1 MTDIEEKKN
10 DEVEEESDF
19 ADEIKTAVE
28 ETPAPEAKPEPE
40 DTINL
45 HAEEEAEEEAEEPKP
60 APSKNGKITI
70 EYPDETLG
78 KVELARQDFY
88 KVYHKSN
95 IIKWIVT
102 GVCILLIVCG
112 WLIPNAIKTADPE
125 DFWNK
130 YSMFIALGACGL
142 GLVILLVFN
151 YFWKRNVQSA
161 MNRYIREYYELT
173 NAYVFP
179 KEVTD
184 LQGSLDNKIEQ
195 SELEESDIYK
205 EVGKV
210 GSRATYTFNYKGK
223 LIKVADAAAQ
233 TFVGKN
239 LRTVFVGKYLYTT
252 NDYKG
257 SDILI
262 YFKGNKRALPPT
274 NLADRK
280 VFSDSKNIVI
290 YGEKGTEKVITA
302 KVREALNKFKTNKT
316 FVDMAI
322 AIREGKTYFAMGY
335 EDDLMVIALEKPFDP
350 NPTVQY
356 AGDLKKVL
364 KLIDLMK

>member
-19 ADEIKTAVE
+19 ADEIKPTVE
-28 ETPAPEAKPEPE
+28 PTPAPVEEPAPE
-40 DTINL
+40 DQIDL
-45 HAEEEAEEEAEEPKP
+45 HIEETEEAEEVSEP
-60 APSKNGKITI
+60 APDKKGKIQI
-70 EYPDETLG
+70 EYPDENLG
-78 KVELARQDFY
+78 KVELARQEFY
-88 KVYHKSN
+88 KIYHKSN
-95 IIKWIVT
+95 IVKWIIT

-112 WLIPNAIKTADPE
+112 WLIPGSIEATKEYAM
-125 DFWNK
+125 
-130 YSMFIALGACGL
+130 YIALGAAGVGL
-142 GLVILLVFN
+142 IGLLVFN
-151 YFWKRNVQSA
+151 YFWRKNVQAA
-161 MNRYIREYYELT
+161 MNRYLRQYYELT
-173 NAYVFP
+173 NAFIFP

-184 LQGSLDNKIEQ
+184 LEGSLDNKIEQ
-195 SELEESDIYK
+195 EELVESDIYK

-223 LIKVADAAAQ
+223 VIKVCDAAAQ

-239 LRTVFVGKYLYTT
+239 LHTVFVGKYLYTT
-252 NDYKG
+252 NNYTG

-274 NLADRK
+274 NLANRK

-290 YGEKGTEKVITA
+290 YGDKGTEKVITA
-302 KVREALNKFKTNKT
+302 KVREALNEFKTNKT
-316 FVDMAI
+316 FVDMSI

-350 NPTVQY
+350 KPTVQY
-356 AGDLKKVL
+356 ADDLKKVL